1 MISQRLNTT
10 EMTNMKK
17 LLSIYIFLHLVLY
30 SCKKDKTE
38 NGMDNKV
45 TSEKSMNEN
54 IEDEETLQIDMSGLM
69 NVMGGL
75 MTGGAVKDS
84 TGQGLFTPEGQLN
97 VEFLK
102 SEEGKPMRKVFA
114 EIAEVTEEEV
124 DLSLT
129 LMPDNDIVS
138 VKHAEQIEK
147 DLYNANVDA
156 YEKSGR
162 ASDNFLELIAESR
175 TTAKERTI
183 DFKKKALK
191 GKKQFYKDNPSW
203 FALDESLE
211 DTYIDYRLNMVYLP
225 MGDISFADSV
235 VEFIPG
241 KPKGRAPKGSLGPA
255 QGRLLTLKDCA
266 TLGIKGVLTLYFED
280 NSISDVNGP
289 DIYVFEIGQIEPTN
303 IEISKNGID
312 WINVGKIEGGTAGL
326 DIHDFIQPGDTFN
339 YIRLTDLDTY
349 SGMPGADVDA
359 VAAIGG
365 ALRMNLDSAV
375 LFETGKHELKE
386 EGILAIKDLAVQMKN
401 LQKGTITVEGHTD
414 DVGSEKTNKTLSQ
427 KRAAS
432 VATALKKA
440 INKSAFK
447 WKEIGYGESEPLVEN
462 NTDENRAKNRRVE
475 ILVMPF

>member
-1 MISQRLNTT
+1 MKPIQLLIILLLAVIIGCRNEGSSSKDSISIAEDNTEAKVSEPT
-10 EMTNMKK
+10 ADEKEAEIDLGDLMK
-17 LLSIYIFLHLVLY
+17 
-30 SCKKDKTE
+30 
-38 NGMDNKV
+38 
-45 TSEKSMNEN
+45 
-54 IEDEETLQIDMSGLM
+54 
-69 NVMGGL
+69 VMGGL
-75 MTGGAVKDS
+75 MTGNMAQDS
-84 TGQGLFTPEGQLN
+84 TEQGLFTPEGQLN

-114 EIAEVTEEEV
+114 DIAEVTEEEV

-147 DLYNANVDA
+147 DLYNPQVTA
-156 YEKSGR
+156 YEESGK
-162 ASDNFLELIAESR
+162 ASGNFLELIAESR
-175 TTAKERTI
+175 TTAKERTS
-183 DFKKKALK
+183 DFKKKGLA
-191 GKKQFYKDNPSW
+191 GKTQFYKDNPTW
-203 FALDESLE
+203 FALDESVE

-225 MGDISFADSV
+225 LGDISFADSL

-241 KPKGRAPKGSLGPA
+241 KPKGRAPKGALGPA

-280 NSISDVNGP
+280 NSITDVNGP
-289 DIYVFEIGQIEPTN
+289 DIYVFEIGEIEPTN
-303 IEISKNGID
+303 IEISKNGTD

-326 DIHDFIQPGDTFN
+326 DIHDFVQPGDTFN

-349 SGMPGADVDA
+349 SGMPGADIDA

-386 EGILAIKDLAVQMKN
+386 EGILAIKELATQMKN
-401 LQKGTITVEGHTD
+401 LHKGTITVEGHTD
-414 DVGSEKTNKTLSQ
+414 DVGSDATNKTLSQ

-440 INKSAFK
+440 INKPAFK
-447 WKEIGYGESEPLVEN
+447 WKELGYGESRPLVEN
-462 NTDENRAKNRRVE
+462 TTDENRAKNRRVE

>member
-1 MISQRLNTT
+1 
-10 EMTNMKK
+10 MKSIPIYFFLL
-17 LLSIYIFLHLVLY
+17 LLSAVVG
-30 SCKKDKTE
+30 CKTE
-38 NGMDNKV
+38 VSSSKDQDPSLETESQAEVITSDN
-45 TSEKSMNEN
+45 
-54 IEDEETLQIDMSGLM
+54 EETPEIDLGGLM

-75 MTGGAVKDS
+75 MTGNIAQDS
-84 TGQGLFTPEGQLN
+84 AGQGLFTPEGQLN

-147 DLYNANVDA
+147 DLYNPQVAA
-156 YEKSGR
+156 YEDSGR
-162 ASDNFLELIAESR
+162 ASGNFMELIAESR
-175 TTAKERTI
+175 TTAKERTSR
-183 DFKKKALK
+183 FKKLALK
-191 GKKQFYKDNPSW
+191 GKEEFYKENPSW
-203 FALDESLE
+203 FALDESTE
-211 DTYIDYRLNMVYLP
+211 DTYIDYRENMVYLP
-225 MGDISFADSV
+225 LGDVSFADSV
-235 VEFIPG
+235 VTFVPG

-255 QGRLLTLKDCA
+255 QGRLLTLQDCA
-266 TLGIKGVLTLYFED
+266 TLGIKGILTLYFED
-280 NSISDVNGP
+280 NTITDVNGP

-303 IEISKNGID
+303 IEISKNGTD

-326 DIHDFIQPGDTFN
+326 DIHDFVQPGDTFN

-375 LFETGKHELKE
+375 LFETGEHVLKE
-386 EGILAIKDLAVQMKN
+386 EGKKAIQGLAVQMKN
-401 LQKGTITVEGHTD
+401 IKKGTITIEGHTD
-414 DVGSEKTNKTLSQ
+414 DVGSEKINKTLSQ

-432 VATALKKA
+432 VAAALKEA
-440 INKSAFK
+440 INKPAFK
-447 WKEIGYGESEPLVEN
+447 WKEVGYGENKPLVANDSE
-462 NTDENRAKNRRVE
+462 ENRQKNRRVE

>member
-1 MISQRLNTT
+1 MVSEAANA
-10 EMTNMKK
+10 
-17 LLSIYIFLHLVLY
+17 
-30 SCKKDKTE
+30 E
-38 NGMDNKV
+38 NG
-45 TSEKSMNEN
+45 EP
-54 IEDEETLQIDMSGLM
+54 EEPEIDMGDLM
-69 NVMGGL
+69 DVMGGL
-75 MTGGAVKDS
+75 LTGGASKDS

-114 EIAEVTEEEV
+114 EIAEVSEEEV

-147 DLYNANVDA
+147 DLYNPEVAA
-156 YEKSGR
+156 YEESGR
-162 ASDNFLELIAESR
+162 ASDNFKELIAESR
-175 TTAKERTI
+175 TTAKERTS
-183 DFKKKALK
+183 DFKKKALA
-191 GKKQFYKDNPSW
+191 GKTQFYKDNPSW
-203 FALDESLE
+203 FALDESVE

-225 MGDISFADSV
+225 LGDVSFADSV

-266 TLGIKGVLTLYFED
+266 TLGIKGVITLYFED

-303 IEISKNGID
+303 IEISKNGTD
-312 WINVGKIEGGTAGL
+312 WINVGKIEGGTAGI
-326 DIHDFIQPGDTFN
+326 DIHDYVQPGDTFN

-349 SGMPGADVDA
+349 SGMPGADIDA

-365 ALRMNLDSAV
+365 ALRMNLDSSV
-375 LFETGKHELKE
+375 LFETGEHVLKK
-386 EGILAIKDLAVQMKN
+386 EGRAAIKELADQMKN
-401 LQKGTITVEGHTD
+401 LKKGTITVEGHTD
-414 DVGSEKTNKTLSQ
+414 DVGSDTTNKTLSQ

-432 VATALKKA
+432 VAAELKKA
-440 INKSAFK
+440 INKPAFK
-447 WKEIGYGESEPLVEN
+447 WKEVGHGESNPIVQN
-462 NTDENRAKNRRVE
+462 DTDENRAKNRRVE
-475 ILVMPF
+475 ILVTPY

>member
-1 MISQRLNTT
+1 
-10 EMTNMKK
+10 MKK
-17 LLSIYIFLHLVLY
+17 SILTASLIVIFCF
-30 SCKKDKTE
+30 SCKKELKNTE
-38 NGMDNKV
+38 P
-45 TSEKSMNEN
+45 N
-54 IEDEETLQIDMSGLM
+54 IEAKTTIENTDGPVDDAEPEIDMGDIL

-75 MTGGAVKDS
+75 LTGGADNDS

-102 SEEGKPMRKVFA
+102 SEEGKPLRKTFA
-114 EIAEVTEEEV
+114 QIAEVTEEEV

-147 DLYNANVDA
+147 DLYNPKVEA
-156 YEKSGR
+156 YEKSGD

-175 TTAKERTI
+175 TTAKDRTSL
-183 DFKKKALK
+183 FKKQALK
-191 GKKQFYKDNPSW
+191 GKEQFYKDNPSW
-203 FALDESLE
+203 FALDESVE
-211 DTYIDYRLNMVYLP
+211 DTYIDYRNNMVYLP
-225 MGDISFADSV
+225 LGDASFADEV
-235 VEFIPG
+235 IAFIPG

-266 TLGIKGVLTLYFED
+266 TLGIKGILTLYFED

-312 WINVGKIEGGTAGL
+312 WINVGKIEGGTAGI
-326 DIHDFIQPGDTFN
+326 DIHDFVKPGDTFN

-349 SGMPGADVDA
+349 SGMPGADIDA

-375 LFETGKHELKE
+375 LFETGAHILKE
-386 EGILAIKDLAVQMKN
+386 EGKKAIQELAVQMKN
-401 LQKGTITVEGHTD
+401 IKKGTITIEGHTD
-414 DVGSEKTNKTLSQ
+414 DVGSDVTNKTLSQ

-432 VATALKKA
+432 VAAELKKV
-440 INKSAFK
+440 INKPAFK
-447 WKEIGYGESEPLVEN
+447 WKEIGYGETNPIVQN
-462 NTDENRAKNRRVE
+462 DTDENRAKNRRVE
-475 ILVMPF
+475 ILVTPY

>member
-1 MISQRLNTT
+1 
-10 EMTNMKK
+10 MKNIIII
-17 LLSIYIFLHLVLY
+17 LCLFGFILH
-30 SCKKDKTE
+30 SCKNEEKKTQKNAETKTTVE
-38 NGMDNKV
+38 NTEGVVDDADP
-45 TSEKSMNEN
+45 E
-54 IEDEETLQIDMSGLM
+54 IDLGGLM

-75 MTGGAVKDS
+75 MTGNVATDS
-84 TGQGLFTPEGQLN
+84 AGQGLFTPEGQLN

-147 DLYNANVDA
+147 DLYNPEVVA
-156 YEKSGR
+156 YEKSGK
-162 ASDNFLELIAESR
+162 ASGNFQELIAESR
-175 TTAKERTI
+175 TTAKERTSR
-183 DFKKKALK
+183 FKQQALK
-191 GKKQFYKDNPSW
+191 GKEAFYKENPSW
-203 FALDESLE
+203 FALDEAAE
-211 DTYIDYRLNMVYLP
+211 DTYIDYRENMVYLP
-225 MGDISFADSV
+225 LGDASFADSV
-235 VEFIPG
+235 VAFVPG

-255 QGRLLTLKDCA
+255 QGRLLTLQDCA
-266 TLGIKGVLTLYFED
+266 TLGIKGILTLYFED
-280 NSISDVNGP
+280 NAISDVNGP

-303 IEISKNGID
+303 IEISKNGVD
-312 WINVGKIEGGTAGL
+312 WIDVGKIEGGTAGL
-326 DIHDFIQPGDTFN
+326 DIHDFVQPGDTFN

-349 SGMPGADVDA
+349 SGMPGADIDA

-386 EGILAIKDLAVQMKN
+386 EGLLAIHALAEQMKN

-414 DVGSEKTNKTLSQ
+414 DVGNEATNQTLSQ

-432 VATALKKA
+432 VAAALKKA
-440 INKSAFK
+440 IDRPAFK
-447 WKEIGYGESEPLVEN
+447 WKEVGYGESRPLVEN
-462 NTDENRAKNRRVE
+462 RTDENRAKNRRVE

>member
-1 MISQRLNTT
+1 
-10 EMTNMKK
+10 MTMKK
-17 LLSIYIFLHLVLY
+17 TITLLCFLGCILY
-30 SCKKDKTE
+30 ACKNDTKESKEDPIVVSEEVNTE
-38 NGMDNKV
+38 P
-45 TSEKSMNEN
+45 
-54 IEDEETLQIDMSGLM
+54 EEEPEIDMGDLM

-75 MTGGAVKDS
+75 LTGGADKDS

-114 EIAEVTEEEV
+114 QIAEVSEEEV

-147 DLYNANVDA
+147 DLYNPEVEA
-156 YEKSGR
+156 YEKSGE
-162 ASDNFLELIAESR
+162 ASENFLELIAESR
-175 TTAKERTI
+175 TTAKDRTSL
-183 DFKKKALK
+183 FKQKALK
-191 GKKQFYKDNPSW
+191 GKEQFYKDNPSW
-203 FALDESLE
+203 FALDESVE
-211 DTYIDYRLNMVYLP
+211 DTYIDYRNNMVYLP
-225 MGDISFADSV
+225 LGDVSFADAV

-266 TLGIKGVLTLYFED
+266 TLGIKGILTLYFED

-303 IEISKNGID
+303 IEISKNGTH

-326 DIHDFIQPGDTFN
+326 DIHDYVQPGDTFN

-375 LFETGKHELKE
+375 LFETGAHVLKE
-386 EGILAIKDLAVQMKN
+386 QGIAAIQELAAQMKN
-401 LQKGTITVEGHTD
+401 IKKGTITIEGHTD
-414 DVGSEKTNKTLSQ
+414 DVGSDVTNKTLSQ

-432 VATALKKA
+432 VASALKKA
-440 INKSAFK
+440 LDNPTFK
-447 WKEIGYGESEPLVEN
+447 WKEMGYGESKPLVTN
-462 NTDENRAKNRRVE
+462 DTDENRQKNRRVE
-475 ILVMPF
+475 ILVTPF